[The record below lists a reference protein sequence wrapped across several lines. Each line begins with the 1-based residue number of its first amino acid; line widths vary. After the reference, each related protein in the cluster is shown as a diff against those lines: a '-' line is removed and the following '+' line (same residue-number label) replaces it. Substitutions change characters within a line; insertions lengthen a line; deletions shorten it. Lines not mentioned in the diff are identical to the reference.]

1 MKLRVSST
9 KSVVESVLLY
19 GAEILGCHQKL
30 EGLSHIQLRTLCI
43 YFSGMGVRSLT
54 FPDDGG

>member
-1 MKLRVSST
+1 M
-9 KSVVESVLLY
+9 LLY

-30 EGLSHIQLRTLCI
+30 EGLSQIQLRTLSIC
-43 YFSGMGVRSLT
+43 FSGMGVRSLS